1 MKFTSTLVTLI
12 AVLRSADA
20 KKDKEEDVDV
30 DVEMVDVDT
39 KFVVDYPTY
48 FPTYAPTV
56 KDETSSPKGFLGND
70 LIDVPELG
78 IRLDSSLTATK
89 IANVGQKVQLTN
101 GESSLRWHNWM
112 DGATAIA
119 LPNGN
124 HVYVSNSEDDDG
136 KGGVYGLYFDKDG
149 KPYDYKQLLSGTTWN
164 CSGGQTPWDTWVS
177 CEEHSRGQCWEI
189 DPNPSSDY
197 HHKPQQT
204 VLGGQDGGMYE
215 AVAVQDDIKKAD
227 GPTFFVTED
236 QSNGALRRVETSCR
250 GWEAL
255 KVGGCSS
262 KTTYLRFLN
271 NQRFEWTSDE
281 NLGRQ
286 SASKHYPNTEG
297 ITYHNGKLS
306 FVSKAWY
313 VMFTLDFDS
322 MTWTKER
329 TGRKLIGQGSF
340 LGQPDGVISGYNQR
354 YMYFTEEDEKGNGMY
369 ARDEYGQYYT
379 VFQAM
384 SGQYVGDETV
394 GMAVSPDGK
403 TMYVG
408 YQESGVLFALK
419 RKDDKVWDR

>member
-1 MKFTSTLVTLI
+1 MFLILFLLNQIPIHPVTTTTNHNKLFWVAKVRLLRLCVFRFISTQ
-12 AVLRSADA
+12 AD
-20 KKDKEEDVDV
+20 KVS
-30 DVEMVDVDT
+30 
-39 KFVVDYPTY
+39 F
-48 FPTYAPTV
+48 
-56 KDETSSPKGFLGND
+56 
-70 LIDVPELG
+70 
-78 IRLDSSLTATK
+78 SL
-89 IANVGQKVQLTN
+89 
-101 GESSLRWHNWM
+101 
-112 DGATAIA
+112 
-119 LPNGN
+119 
-124 HVYVSNSEDDDG
+124 
-136 KGGVYGLYFDKDG
+136 
-149 KPYDYKQLLSGTTWN
+149 LLHT
-164 CSGGQTPWDTWVS
+164 
-177 CEEHSRGQCWEI
+177 
-189 DPNPSSDY
+189 
-197 HHKPQQT
+197 
-204 VLGGQDGGMYE
+204 DGGKYE

-236 QSNGALRRVETSCR
+236 RSNGALRRVETSCR
-250 GWEAL
+250 GWKAL

-313 VMFTLDFDS
+313 VMFTLDFES

-369 ARDEYGQYYT
+369 ARDEFGQYYT